1 MNFSFAALHTQTA
14 YFLPPQLT
22 DNQSINRCDDDTYR
36 VNGEW
41 SSRRRVVDAA
51 SISTPQQQQQHYR
64 MVSLDRYNQPTNFP
78 GWKSCG
84 VVQRFTH
91 AWQKWVDGALLA
103 S

>member
-1 MNFSFAALHTQTA
+1 MTHSAWSTGTRTT
-14 YFLPPQLT
+14 PI
-22 DNQSINRCDDDTYR
+22 NQSIDVVIPTESMVD
-36 VNGEW
+36 G
-41 SSRRRVVDAA
+41 RRVVDEA
-51 SISTPQQQQQHYR
+51 SISTPQQQHYR